1 MYVDMESGALG
12 GQNTLQRKKCGV
24 VRELVT
30 IADFFFMYVHCSI
43 FLYNRFTIINITR
56 RYEQNDFN
64 ISITYFIA

>member
-30 IADFFFMYVHCSI
+30 IADFFISLHCSI
-43 FLYNRFTIINITR
+43 LHYNRLTIVIKR
-56 RYEQNDFN
+56 RY
-64 ISITYFIA
+64 